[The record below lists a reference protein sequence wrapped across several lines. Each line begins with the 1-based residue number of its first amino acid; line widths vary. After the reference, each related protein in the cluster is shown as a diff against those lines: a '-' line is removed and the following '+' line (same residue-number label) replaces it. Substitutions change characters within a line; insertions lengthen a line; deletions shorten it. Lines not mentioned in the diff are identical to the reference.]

1 MSANPDSIEKSFSER
16 LTEFD
21 SKIKAQE
28 DNASL
33 LNEIHA
39 SLTVLLAQSGD
50 QDDEIREIL
59 QKRYNAGKLRLET
72 YQLVRNVLDRVVI
85 ESMATMPDAADDKG
99 DDEDSFR
106 RTTVIAGSADE
117 EDARQDH
124 LQIGSVL
131 RDRFLLQQRVSGG
144 SMGVVYKAH
153 DRRMAEADGFDP
165 WVAIKVLSP
174 KLSRNAHA
182 LRALQQ
188 EASKGRCLS
197 HPNIVRFIDL
207 DRDDDVYF
215 IVMEWLEGRS
225 LAAILDENKNRKIDL
240 KTSLDIIRQV
250 ALALDYAHRCGVVH
264 ADVKPANIMLTPSG
278 QVKLFDFGIAR
289 IRQKQ
294 HDSRDSFDPGVLGA
308 VTPAYSSMQVLTGE
322 DPVPADDVFSL
333 GCLMYRLVAGHRVFG
348 PRNAAEAA
356 EQGMEPQRPQGLTDA
371 QWRALKKSLAYSRV
385 ARFSTPAEFL
395 QALEAEDG
403 PTYAPPEQTFEPEFD
418 GPVLVE
424 PKPRPP
430 EHRQYWGAAIV
441 FLVLVA
447 GALALVSQPDLF
459 AKLQAS
465 IQSLFGSESST
476 IDIED
481 EPPAVTDAADEGE
494 SIAPSADEGSQDTQ
508 PAGTSGIAVDEQA
521 PDDGLVDPFVADPDA
536 SPAEGPG
543 EPLIEGP
550 IGPDG
555 QPAGPAAAETPTE
568 TAPADFSSLSPP
580 TAIVPL
586 ATAGSFRAELD
597 LTLREGSEDLV
608 VDLVREGDIGDALSV
623 RLEEISYSGNR
634 SPWEAGRYQLSGN
647 GLVTFSPG
655 QERARMTISMRSDT
669 VREPD
674 GQATLLFRNMAD
686 PGSELAVVNL
696 NLEDDDQ
703 RSFESGLPQDTVGF
717 AVSRMY
723 ANERDPAVQI
733 DVLRY
738 NPSAGEL
745 DVRYFIGDG
754 SATEGDDYFVPG
766 ASGLVFAPG
775 QRSARLLI
783 PLVQDSILEA
793 DETFA
798 LELLIDTDAPQ
809 ANIFRGIEVII
820 RDDDG

>member
-50 QDDEIREIL
+50 EDDEIREIL

-85 ESMATMPDAADDKG
+85 ESMATMPDAVDDEG

-106 RTTVIAGSADE
+106 STTVIAGPAGD
-117 EDARQDH
+117 EDARQDQ

-174 KLSRNAHA
+174 KLSRNAYA

-294 HDSRDSFDPGVLGA
+294 HEMRNSFDPGVLGA

-322 DPVPADDVFSL
+322 DPAPADDVFSL

-395 QALEAEDG
+395 QALEAEAEDR
-403 PTYAPPEQTFEPEFD
+403 PSYAPPEQTFEPEFD

-447 GALALVSQPDLF
+447 GALAVVSQPDLF

-476 IDIED
+476 IDVEDIED
-481 EPPAVTDAADEGE
+481 EPPAV
-494 SIAPSADEGSQDTQ
+494 
-508 PAGTSGIAVDEQA
+508 
-521 PDDGLVDPFVADPDA
+521 
-536 SPAEGPG
+536 
-543 EPLIEGP
+543 
-550 IGPDG
+550 
-555 QPAGPAAAETPTE
+555 
-568 TAPADFSSLSPP
+568 
-580 TAIVPL
+580 
-586 ATAGSFRAELD
+586 
-597 LTLREGSEDLV
+597 
-608 VDLVREGDIGDALSV
+608 
-623 RLEEISYSGNR
+623 
-634 SPWEAGRYQLSGN
+634 
-647 GLVTFSPG
+647 
-655 QERARMTISMRSDT
+655 
-669 VREPD
+669 
-674 GQATLLFRNMAD
+674 
-686 PGSELAVVNL
+686 
-696 NLEDDDQ
+696 
-703 RSFESGLPQDTVGF
+703 
-717 AVSRMY
+717 
-723 ANERDPAVQI
+723 
-733 DVLRY
+733 
-738 NPSAGEL
+738 
-745 DVRYFIGDG
+745 
-754 SATEGDDYFVPG
+754 
-766 ASGLVFAPG
+766 
-775 QRSARLLI
+775 
-783 PLVQDSILEA
+783 
-793 DETFA
+793 
-798 LELLIDTDAPQ
+798 
-809 ANIFRGIEVII
+809 
-820 RDDDG
+820 

>member
-1 MSANPDSIEKSFSER
+1 
-16 LTEFD
+16 
-21 SKIKAQE
+21 
-28 DNASL
+28 
-33 LNEIHA
+33 
-39 SLTVLLAQSGD
+39 
-50 QDDEIREIL
+50 
-59 QKRYNAGKLRLET
+59 
-72 YQLVRNVLDRVVI
+72 
-85 ESMATMPDAADDKG
+85 
-99 DDEDSFR
+99 
-106 RTTVIAGSADE
+106 
-117 EDARQDH
+117 
-124 LQIGSVL
+124 
-131 RDRFLLQQRVSGG
+131 
-144 SMGVVYKAH
+144 
-153 DRRMAEADGFDP
+153 
-165 WVAIKVLSP
+165 
-174 KLSRNAHA
+174 
-182 LRALQQ
+182 
-188 EASKGRCLS
+188 
-197 HPNIVRFIDL
+197 
-207 DRDDDVYF
+207 
-215 IVMEWLEGRS
+215 
-225 LAAILDENKNRKIDL
+225 
-240 KTSLDIIRQV
+240 
-250 ALALDYAHRCGVVH
+250 
-264 ADVKPANIMLTPSG
+264 
-278 QVKLFDFGIAR
+278 
-289 IRQKQ
+289 
-294 HDSRDSFDPGVLGA
+294 PGVLGA

-356 EQGMEPQRPQGLTDA
+356 EQGMEPQRPQGITDA

-465 IQSLFGSESST
+465 IQSLFGSDSST
-476 IDIED
+476 IDVEDIED

-494 SIAPSADEGSQDTQ
+494 SIPPANEVSPDTQ
-508 PAGTSGIAVDEQA
+508 PAETSGAADEQA
-521 PDDGLVDPFVADPDA
+521 PEDGLIDPFVADPDA
-536 SPAEGPG
+536 STAESPAEPM
-543 EPLIEGP
+543 IEGP

-555 QPAGPAAAETPTE
+555 QPAGPAAAET
-568 TAPADFSSLSPP
+568 APDDFSSLPPP

-597 LTLREGSEDLV
+597 LSLREGTDDLV
-608 VDLVREGDIGDALSV
+608 VDLVREGDISAPLSV
-623 RLEEISYSGNR
+623 RLEEIGYSGNR

-703 RSFESGLPQDTVGF
+703 RSFESTLPQDSVGF
-717 AVSRMY
+717 AASRMY
-723 ANERDPAVQI
+723 VNERDPAVQI

-738 NPSAGEL
+738 NPSNGEL

-766 ASGLVFAPG
+766 ASGLVFGPG
-775 QRSARLLI
+775 QRSARLLL
-783 PLVQDSILEA
+783 PLVQDSILES
-793 DETFA
+793 DDTFS

-809 ANIFRGIEVII
+809 ANIFRRIEVII